1 MSVLS
6 SLTKQHQTSDGAV
19 TFHLMPYLTLAFD
32 IAAGD
37 LEAERPRDKWT
48 NGEYVF
54 CLCDTLTTD
63 IIFAEDVP
71 AALEPLRVYWQAR
84 PVGVVERWRLFASIM
99 SPAAIETWW
108 AAYEGTRDPL
118 FNVGDDTDPEAVSAA
133 QES

>member
-1 MSVLS
+1 MSILS
-6 SLTKQHQTSDGAV
+6 SLAKQHQTSDGAV

-37 LEAERPRDKWT
+37 LETERPRDKWA

-63 IIFAEDVP
+63 IEFADDLP
-71 AALEPLRVYWQAR
+71 ALLEPLRVYWQAR

-99 SPAAIETWW
+99 SPAAIEAWW

-118 FNVGDDTDPEAVSAA
+118 FNVGDDTDPEAGSAA
-133 QES
+133 QID